1 MQRPAFSFL
10 VCPDA
15 ELARA
20 ELERLVAVHAAGGFE
35 RRAYFG
41 DEELPARFW
50 QDLSSPGLLGGS
62 KLVLIRRAEALK
74 ADAWKE
80 LSPRLAGFNEA
91 CWPIFCIESVWQ
103 KGSPKLPAHLIKAKP
118 WEAAKARNWV
128 WQSPGL
134 TRKTLPGFVLARFK
148 AEGLR
153 AAPQVLEGLCARLPE
168 DASAVSS
175 EIAKLS
181 LALPGGQEGQGG
193 QGREI
198 RPEHLDMLNSYEG
211 LDVWG
216 LLEAIQEGGGQ
227 AKVWRHVLGHGGED
241 ALFPLIFGLTR
252 EVRTLWMLASGEGGK
267 VRLPPWLAEK
277 KESAARRLG
286 QVRLAEALSL
296 ALDAELSVKSGEKS
310 DVQALE
316 LLVAGLLRL
325 FGPTPQQVGRPS
337 PMSRRS

>member
-1 MQRPAFSFL
+1 MQRPAFYFL

-20 ELERLVAVHAAGGFE
+20 ELERLVAAHGAGGFE

-50 QDLSSPGLLGGS
+50 QDLGSPGLLGGS
-62 KLVLIRRAEALK
+62 KLVLLRRAETLK
-74 ADAWKE
+74 ADAWKD

-91 CWPIFCIESVWQ
+91 CWPVFCIESAWQ
-103 KGSPKLPAHLIKAKP
+103 KGSPKIPAYLAKSKP
-118 WEAAKARNWV
+118 WEAAKTRGWI

-134 TRKTLPGFVLARFK
+134 TRKTLPGFVQARLK

-153 AAPQVLEGLCARLPE
+153 AAPQVLEAMCARLPE
-168 DASAVSS
+168 DASAVAN

-181 LALPGGQEGQGG
+181 LALPGAQDAHD
-193 QGREI
+193 REI
-198 RPEHLDMLNSYEG
+198 RPEHLDMLTSAEG
-211 LDVWG
+211 LDVWS

-227 AKVWRHVLGHGGED
+227 AKVWRHVLGQGGED

-277 KESAARRLG
+277 KEHAARRLG
-286 QVRLAEALSL
+286 QARLAEALGL

-310 DVQALE
+310 DNQALE

-325 FGPTPQQVGRPS
+325 FGPAPQGAGRPS
-337 PMSRRS
+337 HMGRRP

>member
-1 MQRPAFSFL
+1 MQRPAFFFL

-20 ELERLVAVHAAGGFE
+20 ELERLVAAHGAGGFE

-41 DEELPARFW
+41 DEELPSRFW
-50 QDLSSPGLLGGS
+50 QDLGSPGLLGGS
-62 KLVLIRRAEALK
+62 KLVLLRRADALK
-74 ADAWKE
+74 ADAWKD

-91 CWPIFCIESVWQ
+91 CWPIFCIESAWQ
-103 KGSPKLPAHLIKAKP
+103 KGSPKIPAHLAKAKP
-118 WEAAKARNWV
+118 WEAAKARGWL

-134 TRKTLPGFVLARFK
+134 TRKTLPGFVQASLK

-153 AAPQVLEGLCARLPE
+153 AAPQVLEILCARLPE
-168 DASAVSS
+168 DAAAVAS
-175 EIAKLS
+175 ELAKLS
-181 LALPGGQEGQGG
+181 LALPGGHVD

-198 RPEHLDMLNSYEG
+198 RLEHLDMLTSAEG

-227 AKVWRHVLGHGGED
+227 AKIWRHVLGQDGED
-241 ALFPLIFGLTR
+241 ALFPLIFGLSR
-252 EVRTLWMLASGEGGK
+252 EVRTLWMLASGEGDK

-277 KESAARRLG
+277 KERTARRLG
-286 QVRLAEALSL
+286 QARLAEALGL

-310 DVQALE
+310 EAQALE

-325 FGPTPQQVGRPS
+325 FGPAPQGTGRHS
-337 PMSRRS
+337 PMGRRP